1 MIHALVA
8 DARSI
13 RVFETS
19 GRAGSPAEVAVLRNP
34 DAGRHERD
42 LVSDRPGRV
51 INSSAGR
58 HQAYEPKS
66 SPMQHAMQVWLKQ
79 IGPSLR
85 ELIDSR
91 QGDGIVLVAA
101 PRMLASLR
109 KSLPAS
115 IRKRVAAEVRLDLA
129 HSSVAD
135 LKKRLEPAM
144 AAVARKVR

>member
-13 RVFETS
+13 RVFEAS
-19 GRAGSPAEVAVLRNP
+19 QAAAAPAEVAVLRNP

-51 INSSAGR
+51 INRAAGR

-66 SPMQHAMQVWLKQ
+66 SPMQHAMQVWLKE

-91 QGDGIVLVAA
+91 HGDGVVLVAA
-101 PRMLASLR
+101 PRMLANLR
-109 KSLPAS
+109 KSLPPTV
-115 IRKRVAAEVRLDLA
+115 RKRVKGEIGLDLA
-129 HSSVAD
+129 RASVAS
-135 LKKRLEPAM
+135 LKKRLAPAM
-144 AAVARKVR
+144 AAAARRVR